1 MLCIYEGFGELKYAS
16 KRPGIKAGNKK
27 QSIDVD
33 KETTPQKWRV
43 CLVNCLTCRNLEM
56 RGLTSKRGRWKG
68 RSVRPLI
75 MGDGAWILQVSAS
88 LTATFGISKPRMGV
102 GPCCVRSEMVGQWA
116 ALRVLPRHPSVQ
128 MQRAE
133 ERDKFDKPLV
143 KRQSMVN
150 SVVLLKFGF

>member
-1 MLCIYEGFGELKYAS
+1 
-16 KRPGIKAGNKK
+16 
-27 QSIDVD
+27 
-33 KETTPQKWRV
+33 
-43 CLVNCLTCRNLEM
+43 M
-56 RGLTSKRGRWKG
+56 RGLTSKRGSSKG
-68 RSVRPLI
+68 RSVRPPI
-75 MGDGAWILQVSAS
+75 MGDGAWILHVSGRLIAM
-88 LTATFGISKPRMGV
+88 FGIRPRNGV

-150 SVVLLKFGF
+150 SVVLLIFGF

>member
-1 MLCIYEGFGELKYAS
+1 MK
-16 KRPGIKAGNKK
+16 
-27 QSIDVD
+27 
-33 KETTPQKWRV
+33 
-43 CLVNCLTCRNLEM
+43 
-56 RGLTSKRGRWKG
+56 GLTSKRGRSKG

-75 MGDGAWILQVSAS
+75 IGDCAWILQVSAP
-88 LTATFGISKPRMGV
+88 LTATFGIRPRNGV
-102 GPCCVRSEMVGQWA
+102 GPCCVRSEMVEQWA

-128 MQRAE
+128 MQPAE